1 MVILTDQKLKVCPT
15 CLRPNNTEYNL
26 TLTEQKLLTYI
37 NEYKTKN
44 QKSPTWMEIRD
55 HLNQRSTSNI
65 HRVIN
70 KLKDHGFLDYIIG
83 KKRSLTVLR
92 FK

>member
-1 MVILTDQKLKVCPT
+1 
-15 CLRPNNTEYNL
+15 
-26 TLTEQKLLTYI
+26 
-37 NEYKTKN
+37 
-44 QKSPTWMEIRD
+44 MEIRD

-70 KLKDHGFLDYIIG
+70 KLKDNGFLDYVIG